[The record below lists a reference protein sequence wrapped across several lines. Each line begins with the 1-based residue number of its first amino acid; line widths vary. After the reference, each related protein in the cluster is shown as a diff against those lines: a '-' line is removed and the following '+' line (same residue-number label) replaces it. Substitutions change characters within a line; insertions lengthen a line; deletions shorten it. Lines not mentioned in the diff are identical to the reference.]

1 LVQFFATVLLGI
13 QVALLVFSA
22 TQHSLAEH
30 VSLAGAILNLFV
42 VLCMIVLLHL
52 EYRRTVRPSFLVST
66 YLFVTVILDI
76 PRVRTAWLSTGKTEN
91 SACLSASLITKLLI
105 LILENV
111 PKRKW
116 LLQNEKLQSGE
127 STSGLFNRGLFLWL
141 NGLLRTGYSLLLTGD
156 MLPSIHEKLSS
167 SDLSDKF
174 SSAWESCDQNRQN
187 ALLVAIIKCLRW
199 DIAAIALPRLGLVGF
214 SIAQPFLIGKIVTY
228 LESTESNPNIGYG
241 LIGATAIVF
250 IGAAV
255 SHMFLNIRW
264 SLS

>member
-1 LVQFFATVLLGI
+1 
-13 QVALLVFSA
+13 
-22 TQHSLAEH
+22 
-30 VSLAGAILNLFV
+30 
-42 VLCMIVLLHL
+42 
-52 EYRRTVRPSFLVST
+52 
-66 YLFVTVILDI
+66 LFVTVILDI

-241 LIGATAIVF
+241 LIGAAAIVF